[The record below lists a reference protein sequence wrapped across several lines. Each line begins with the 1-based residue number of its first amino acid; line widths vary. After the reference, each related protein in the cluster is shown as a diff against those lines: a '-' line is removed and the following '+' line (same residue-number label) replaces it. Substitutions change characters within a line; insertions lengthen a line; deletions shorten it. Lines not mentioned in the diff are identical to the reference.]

1 MASERT
7 FIDTSVLPREYRI
20 SHILSFF
27 YVYNLFV
34 VFSTPGN
41 SNLSYRS
48 FMYMTFSPFFPSRA
62 RATCPKRITL
72 CIKQM
77 HPNVLVNIISK
88 YWLCLN

>member
-1 MASERT
+1 MASERI

-20 SHILSFF
+20 VHISFI

-77 HPNVLVNIISK
+77 HPNVLVSIISMS
-88 YWLCLN
+88 WLCLN